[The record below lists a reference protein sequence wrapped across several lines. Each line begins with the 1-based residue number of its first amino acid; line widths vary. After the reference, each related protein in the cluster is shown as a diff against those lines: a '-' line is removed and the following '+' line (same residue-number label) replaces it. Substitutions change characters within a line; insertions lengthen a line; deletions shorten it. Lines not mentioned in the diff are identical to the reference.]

1 MSEVSVAAQ
10 LAALRAFTLSGLAA
24 IETSL
29 LRSGAGVVRHEH
41 AHRMAAAS
49 AMATAAALSA
59 GLDQA
64 GADAIGLDLAVG
76 LELSRQT
83 LPDGAAAARPDAL
96 RLRQPTRSDPDV
108 GFGFGAGEPPARAS
122 PAV

>member
-1 MSEVSVAAQ
+1 MSEAPITAGIAAQ

-41 AHRMAAAS
+41 SQRMAAAI

-64 GADAIGLDLAVG
+64 GADAVGLDLAIG

-83 LPDGAAAARPDAL
+83 LPDVGRGLPNPPSRSPKLDA
-96 RLRQPTRSDPDV
+96 PGV
-108 GFGFGAGEPPARAS
+108 
-122 PAV
+122 V